1 MKRLRPLLFKH
12 RVSAYFCGHDHSM
25 QHLREANTTLDYF
38 VVGAGHLTDPSQI
51 HKVKWLEHTS
61 PPATPL
67 SHLSPPPPHAD
78 GCSQG
83 LFAFLVRSIGPVGR
97 PWGVCHCQCGSALT
111 QHHLLQRQRW
121 AGRAG
126 HKFLLCIFYL
136 CVHRHG
142 NSNPHRQIAIHVSE
156 HPSTTEHSWTQVMLA
171 QGSSLLLS
179 ELLMYVCT

>member
-1 MKRLRPLLFKH
+1 MSTPFPLTLPHFPNAVWSIGEHGPTSELVKRLRPLLFKY

-83 LFAFLVRSIGPVGR
+83 LFAFLVRSIGPVGQ

-111 QHHLLQRQRW
+111 QHHLLHQQRW
-121 AGRAG
+121 AGQGGARV
-126 HKFLLCIFYL
+126 LV
-136 CVHRHG
+136 VHILFVFT
-142 NSNPHRQIAIHVSE
+142 SPWQ
-156 HPSTTEHSWTQVMLA
+156 L
-171 QGSSLLLS
+171 
-179 ELLMYVCT
+179 